1 MIMTFYPTWI
11 WACVISAAVAAV
23 VTFFLTKGK
32 GGAKKTIDDMKDC
45 DKKFIVI
52 GLRDDPAYFA
62 DLYEPMYVLA
72 NGNVNRKDAIVDA
85 WNARVAS
92 CNGTLEFKN
101 AFTNQFGH
109 TEKWKGKN
117 KNYIKAAKK
126 LVKYMK
132 LAGIKRDTSDAVSA
146 NETTMERFEIVGG
159 AAFEAGATYDV
170 LAPFW
175 YNDDE
180 ILCKGVI
187 R

>member
-11 WACVISAAVAAV
+11 WACILSAAVGALVA
-23 VTFFLTKGK
+23 FLLTRGK
-32 GGAKKTIDDMKDC
+32 GSTKKIEDMKDC
-45 DKKFIVI
+45 DKKFILL
-52 GLRDDPAYFA
+52 GLRDDPTYFA
-62 DLYEPMYVLA
+62 DLYEPVYVLSQ
-72 NGNVNRKDAIVDA
+72 GNVSRKDAIIDA

-92 CNGTLEFKN
+92 SNGSLEFKN

-109 TEKWKGKN
+109 VEKWKGKD
-117 KNYIKAAKK
+117 KNYVKAAKK
-126 LVKYMK
+126 LCKYMK
-132 LAGIKRDTSDAVSA
+132 TVSIKRDESTAVSA
-146 NETTMERFEIVGG
+146 NETTMERYEIVGG
-159 AAFEAGATYDV
+159 VAFEAGATYDV